1 MAPPRAHLWIT
12 WHDNRVSE
20 QHPEQTGQQHQDPG
34 AAGTEATDRT
44 PDETS
49 TDEPATDTPTTG
61 RPATD
66 ADTGPSDD
74 TDRSRLFPR
83 VTSFRFRRGTL
94 TSGQQRN
101 WEPLGPKLGQDLE
114 IGRAR
119 IPQPRLDL
127 PALFGRQAPT
137 VLEVGSGTGVSTA
150 AMAADEP
157 DVNVIAVEVYK
168 PGLAQLLGLIDRG
181 GLTNVRLIRG
191 DAMVV
196 LTELVGPGTL
206 DGVRVFF
213 PDPWPKS
220 RHHKR
225 RFLQS
230 GTIELIAD
238 RLRPGGVLHIA
249 TDHADYAVWIAEI
262 LATQDRDRPHV
273 IPLTTESPLLLT
285 RPTTKFEGRAER
297 EGRRVTEFVYTR
309 PSQDG

>member
-1 MAPPRAHLWIT
+1 MVRRTPAPPFLPLWVSNVARIRRPAAPPRAHLWIT

-20 QHPEQTGQQHQDPG
+20 QHPEPQPDP
-34 AAGTEATDRT
+34 
-44 PDETS
+44 
-49 TDEPATDTPTTG
+49 DTPSQT
-61 RPATD
+61 PSAEVSS
-66 ADTGPSDD
+66 SDD
-74 TDRSRLFPR
+74 VDRSRLFPR

-94 TSGQQRN
+94 TAGQERN
-101 WEPLGPKLGQDLE
+101 WDELWPKLGQDLE
-114 IGRAR
+114 IGRNR
-119 IPQPRLDL
+119 IPQPQLDL
-127 PALFGRQAPT
+127 TALFGRDAPK
-137 VLEVGSGTGVSTA
+137 VVEVGSGTGVSTA

-157 DVNVIAVEVYK
+157 GVDVIAVEVYK

-196 LTELVGPGTL
+196 LTELIAPGTL

-238 RLRPGGVLHIA
+238 RLRPGGILHIA

-273 IPLTTESPLLLT
+273 IPLTTESPLSLT

-297 EGRRVTEFVYTR
+297 DGRRINEFVYTR
-309 PSQDG
+309 PLQDG